1 MSFTKQEI
9 DPNRVL
15 TIPKSS
21 LGYETN
27 NIYPQFP
34 PLMSDGRSLVS
45 NWQPDAIANQAIVS
59 ENKIVSNWEYRKYL
73 THNAKQIME
82 LNLRE
87 TANDTG
93 YMNTQKPTKE
103 SNVPLWFPSLD
114 DKTPMSRS
122 SDLKD
127 LYMIKVQ
134 SDSKKGTWST

>member
-127 LYMIKVQ
+127 LYMLKVQ